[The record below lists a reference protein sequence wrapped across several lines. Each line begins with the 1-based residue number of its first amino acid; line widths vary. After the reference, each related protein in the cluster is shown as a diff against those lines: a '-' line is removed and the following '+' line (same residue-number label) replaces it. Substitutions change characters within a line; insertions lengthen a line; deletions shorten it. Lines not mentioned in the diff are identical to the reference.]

1 MIVACL
7 ALTIALSGAGYAAVV
22 LPRNSVGTKQLKR
35 DAVTAKKIK
44 NGNVTGVKIAD
55 NAITSELVGLDLLQ
69 DVDLAPSS
77 VGNSEL
83 KANSVQGSAFIIGST
98 A

>member
-35 DAVTAKKIK
+35 DAVTAKIK

-69 DVDLAPSS
+69 DVDLAPSI

-83 KANSVQGSAFIIGST
+83 KANSVQGSAFNIGST

>member
-44 NGNVTGVKIAD
+44 AGNVTGGKLGATRSPAPRSRTARCSP
-55 NAITSELVGLDLLQ
+55 AISQLTS
-69 DVDLAPSS
+69 
-77 VGNSEL
+77 
-83 KANSVQGSAFIIGST
+83 
-98 A
+98 